1 MTKNDFLK
9 ELEKGLS
16 GLPKNDISE
25 RLDFYGEMIDD
36 RMEEGLTESD
46 AVAACGSVDEI
57 VSQALN
63 DIPLKKIVKERLS
76 KRQKIGGSA
85 MTLII
90 IGFPLWFPILVA
102 AVAVAFSLYV
112 TLWALVVT
120 VFAVALSFALGGL
133 GGFVMAIAVAVKGSI
148 PTALLFSGSAA
159 ILIALSVFVY
169 FGAVAA
175 TKGVIAITR
184 GFIARIK
191 RRLAKKGGVK

>member
-36 RMEEGLTESD
+36 RMEEGFTESD

-57 VSQALN
+57 VSQTLN

-76 KRQKIGGSA
+76 KRKKIGGLA
-85 MTLII
+85 LTLII

-175 TKGVIAITR
+175 TKGVIAIMR
-184 GFIARIK
+184 RIIAGIK
-191 RRLAKKGGVK
+191 RRLAKKGE

>member
-1 MTKNDFLK
+1 MTKSDFLK

-76 KRQKIGGSA
+76 KRQKIGGLA
-85 MTLII
+85 LTLII

-148 PTALLFSGSAA
+148 PTALLFSGSSA

-175 TKGVIAITR
+175 TKGVIAIMR
-184 GFIARIK
+184 RIIAGIK